1 MPARVECTVSSWF
14 VHSLIANRLRE
25 RRTARIPPQWN
36 RWGDS
41 RVFLS
46 PIQSSRCILL
56 HLFWS
61 FSTESSWSFILLVK
75 AINQWCWS
83 RTWALSNGAMKVKS
97 KQSCLNYITHN
108 EIIIRSTGCCI
119 FSVLKAVNEMHRDI
133 VLSRLWESFPP
144 KHTNSSQI
152 MKLYKLVY

>member
-1 MPARVECTVSSWF
+1 MPARVECTASSWF
-14 VHSLIANRLRE
+14 VHSQIANRLRE
-25 RRTARIPPQWN
+25 GRTARI

-46 PIQSSRCILL
+46 PRQSPHCILL

-75 AINQWCWS
+75 AINRWCWS

-97 KQSCLNYITHN
+97 KQSCLNYITLN

-119 FSVLKAVNEMHRDI
+119 FSGLKAVNEMHGDV
-133 VLSRLWESFPP
+133 VLSRFGSRFLLNTQTRV
-144 KHTNSSQI
+144 K
-152 MKLYKLVY
+152 